1 MFDTMMITKVGA
13 AFCAALLIFMLG
25 NWASSGL
32 FDISNQGYDHVAG
45 FSIEIEVADAGPGE
59 EVVQVAF
66 ADIYATAD
74 AAAGERLFRQ
84 CAACHA
90 LEAGDNGVG
99 PYLHGVVDRTKHT
112 VAGFGYSAGLLAT
125 TGDWSPEN
133 ISSFIQNPR
142 QYAPGTAMAY
152 NGMADIEDRANV
164 IAYLAT
170 FSN

>member
-1 MFDTMMITKVGA
+1 MFDTMIITKAGGA
-13 AFCAALLIFMLG
+13 LCAALLVFLLG
-25 NWASSGL
+25 NWAASGL
-32 FDISNQGYDHVAG
+32 FDIASHGDDTASG
-45 FSIEIEVADAGPGE
+45 FAIEIEAEDAGPAE
-59 EVVQVAF
+59 EVVEVAF
-66 ADIYATAD
+66 ADVYATAD

-90 LEAGDNGVG
+90 LAEGDNGVG
-99 PYLHGVVDRTKHT
+99 PYLHGVVDRAKHT
-112 VAGFGYSAGLLAT
+112 VAGFNYSDGLLAT

-133 ISSFIQNPR
+133 ISAFIANPR